1 MKDITFLKIDYCGRK
16 SRFDQLDIK
25 NFPQLSLT
33 KCGSHVTEKAMSYSN
48 DIFKQK
54 VLNHLL
60 QTDPYT
66 QDRYLFQLMDDKF
79 GNYVIQRLFE
89 HGSH

>member
-1 MKDITFLKIDYCGRK
+1 MQHLLKNGPDEEKQVLYEV
-16 SRFDQLDIK
+16 LIK

-66 QDRYLFQLMDDKF
+66 
-79 GNYVIQRLFE
+79 
-89 HGSH
+89 